1 MRHRLSNGQRITIVC
16 EELDGI
22 WLPDRK
28 QISVRASLKGR
39 AMLETLVH
47 ELMHAELGDL
57 SEARVARTAR
67 SIARL
72 IWTVYL
78 NGRRSKP

>member
-22 WLPDRK
+22 WLPDRN

-47 ELMHAELGDL
+47 ELLHAELRDV
-57 SEARVARTAR
+57 SEERVNRTAK

-72 IWTVYL
+72 IWTVR
-78 NGRRSKP
+78 GRMEREK